1 MSFLKSAIKFFSWLI
16 LAIAS
21 GTGIVCM
28 AIYLYLAPDLPDPEQ
43 LRDVDLQTPLR
54 IYTADGKLISEYG
67 EKRRSPLPYSEVP
80 QTFIDALL
88 ASEDDAFFEHYGVD
102 IKGLLRATLE
112 LIRTGRKKSGGS
124 TITMQVAKNYY
135 LSSEKTFARKFT
147 EILLALKIE
156 KTLSKEEILELY
168 INKIYLGKRAYG
180 IEAAAQVYYGKSI
193 NELTLAETAM
203 IAGLPQAPSAANP
216 IRNPERAKSR
226 RNYVLARMHTLGK
239 ITTEQFDTALVAPI
253 TAEYH
258 GATSEVTA
266 PYIAEMVRRD
276 MVERYGNKTYTEGYV
291 VKTTLDSRRQEA
303 ATLALQRG
311 LLNYDRA
318 HGYRWEAN
326 SVKPVLLGEE
336 DNSNISSDD
345 LPEWATQDQNSDSQ
359 INWAATIEQWQHLL
373 SKEDSKG
380 NLQHAIVAKVDDD
393 GAWLVMEDGT
403 ARLPFAG
410 VEWAARYI
418 HVNATGAKPEKTA
431 DVLSQGMQIWV
442 EERDGQL
449 LLGEPPEAEG
459 AIVSLNPNNGAIQA
473 LSGGFEQ
480 SANQFNRATQALRQP
495 GSSFKAF
502 IYSAALENGFTP
514 ASVINDAPVV
524 FRDASL
530 ESTWRP
536 ENYSGKFYGPTR
548 LREGLYRSQN
558 LVSIRILKQMGP
570 RTAVRYIEPFGF
582 PKGRLSAD
590 LSLAL
595 GASAVAPIE
604 LATGYAALANGGF
617 AIQPF
622 YIDSIED
629 SAGTLLFKANPAL
642 ACRHGCDDLKA
653 EAEQAA
659 TLAMLENETA
669 DEQSRGSG
677 IAASDALISEDL
689 STGAATSSADDADD
703 AVFEPQP
710 PVFAPRVMDERTN
723 FLMVNMLKDVIQRG
737 TGRRAKALNR
747 HDLAGKTGTTN
758 DQFDAWFS
766 GFNPNLVTTV
776 WVGFDQ
782 PSTLGRWAQGGTTA
796 LPIWVDYMRTALET
810 EPEVQLEQPDG
821 IVSVRIDPKTG
832 LLAAP
837 SQNNGIF
844 EYFRQENVPT
854 ETALPD
860 YVEQTGEDNDS
871 GLSATPEL
879 LF

>member
-1 MSFLKSAIKFFSWLI
+1 
-16 LAIAS
+16 
-21 GTGIVCM
+21 M
-28 AIYLYLAPDLPDPEQ
+28 AIYLYFAPDLPNPEQ
-43 LRDVDLQTPLR
+43 LRDVELQTPLR
-54 IYTADGKLISEYG
+54 VYTADGMLISEYG
-67 EKRRSPLPYSEVP
+67 EKRRSPLPYNQVP

-102 IKGLLRATLE
+102 VKGLIRATLE

-135 LSSEKTFARKFT
+135 LSSEKTFTRKFT

-193 NELTLAETAM
+193 NELTLAQTAM

-216 IRNPERAKSR
+216 IRNPERAISR
-226 RNYVLARMHTLGK
+226 RNYVLARMKTLGK
-239 ITTEQFDTALVAPI
+239 ISEQDFETALREEVSAK
-253 TAEYH
+253 YH

-276 MVERYGNKTYTEGYV
+276 MFAKYGNKAYTEGFV
-291 VKTTLDSRRQEA
+291 VRTTLNGVRQQA
-303 ATLALQRG
+303 ATDALQRG
-311 LLNYDRA
+311 LLDYDRA
-318 HGYRWEAN
+318 HGYREQASFLQLIEKSDKTAAN
-326 SVKPVLLGEE
+326 SEDELPEWLLA
-336 DNSNISSDD
+336 DNSNTDWS
-345 LPEWATQDQNSDSQ
+345 
-359 INWAATIEQWQHLL
+359 ATIRDWHKQLREQP
-373 SKEDSKG
+373 SPGS
-380 NLQHAIVAKVDDD
+380 LQRAGVGLVDDE
-393 GAWLVMEDGT
+393 GAWMVLQDDFV
-403 ARLPFAG
+403 RLPFEG
-410 VEWAARYI
+410 VSWAAPYI
-418 HVNATGAKPEKTA
+418 HVNAVGKKPEKTS
-431 DVLSQGMQIWV
+431 DVLKQ
-442 EERDGQL
+442 GQL
-449 LLGEPPEAEG
+449 VWLENRGDQWLLAEPPEAEG
-459 AIVSLNPNNGAIQA
+459 AIISVNPNTGALQA

-495 GSSFKAF
+495 GSSFKPF

-514 ASVINDAPVV
+514 ASIINDAPVV
-524 FRDASL
+524 FRDSSL

-548 LREGLYRSQN
+548 LREALYKSQN

-570 RTAVRYIEPFGF
+570 ATAVDYIKRFGI
-582 PKGRLSAD
+582 PEERLNKD

-617 AIQPF
+617 AVQLY
-622 YIDSIED
+622 YIDTIED
-629 SAGTLLFKANPAL
+629 SYGNLLFKANPAI
-642 ACRHGCDDLKA
+642 ACRNGCDELKQQS
-653 EAEQAA
+653 EE
-659 TLAMLENETA
+659 A
-669 DEQSRGSG
+669 DELNQVNALASSLA
-677 IAASDALISEDL
+677 IDTEEALQTEAAELDENAARNEALMN
-689 STGAATSSADDADD
+689 
-703 AVFEPQP
+703 QP
-710 PVFAPRVMDERTN
+710 PVFAERVMDERTN

-737 TGRRAKALNR
+737 TGRRAKALQR
-747 HDLAGKTGTTN
+747 SDLAGKTGTTN
-758 DQFDAWFS
+758 DQVDAWFS

-810 EPEVQLEQPDG
+810 EPEVNLEQPDG

-837 SQNNGIF
+837 GQNDSIF
-844 EYFRQENVPT
+844 EYFREENVPT
-854 ETALPD
+854 ETAMPA
-860 YVEQTGEDNDS
+860 YVESTEEADGTENTGMT
-871 GLSATPEL
+871 ATPEL